1 MAIRSALAVVGTLV
15 AMSQAAAG
23 APVRSE
29 ASLTVLAIERVT
41 DGRRGAH
48 PTLGLLIRADDAGGG
63 NPGVSLGQLSLTI
76 DRRQLDVR
84 ALAALRDG
92 PAGTRFGWVTI
103 SANGPTSVQS
113 AVRTTPG
120 SFGNVLTAA
129 FDVPREFAGIVGKSG
144 PVRIRTDTSNVTFT
158 LDFRS
163 LVERWRRA
171 TRREVPWAGGLI
183 GIYLDSY
190 VDGRRTRYLATNPRR
205 PTALVLDATA
215 QACADFPCSIL
226 AEPVSDRLT
235 LSLPHPVTIRPPA
248 RAVYGRPAVFS
259 GTGSPGD
266 TVHLAYVKE
275 PRRKPVCTPTTYAKE
290 PPCSPPFGYAF
301 DRLFPT
307 ASVRANGTWRLAVAL
322 RTVGRS
328 AIGLSHVA
336 SGRYAAVA
344 YRGRRP
350 ANYPSFNGG
359 RFSVFAVPALRI
371 EVVLA
376 RPRVRV
382 HPAGS
387 RPLLEISVPGGDS
400 FVTVLASAGGKR
412 LATAR
417 LDSAGRAKVR
427 VNVPRRRQRLVVTT
441 AAPGAIASRTTVSV
455 P

>member
-1 MAIRSALAVVGTLV
+1 
-15 AMSQAAAG
+15 MSQAAAG

-41 DGRRGAH
+41 DGRPGAH
-48 PTLGLLIRADDAGGG
+48 PTLGLLIRSDDGAGGD
-63 NPGVSLGQLSLTI
+63 PGASLGQLSFTI
-76 DRRQLDVR
+76 DRRQLDVK

-92 PAGTRFGWVTI
+92 PPGTRFGWVTI
-103 SANGPTSVQS
+103 GANGPTSVQS
-113 AVRTTPG
+113 ALRTTPG

-129 FDVPREFAGIVGKSG
+129 FEVPREFAGVVGDSG
-144 PVRIRTDTSNVTFT
+144 PVRIRTDTSSITVT

-171 TRREVPWAGGLI
+171 TRSEVPWAGGLI

-190 VDGRRTRYLATNPRR
+190 LDGRNTRHLAVNPRR
-205 PTALVLDATA
+205 PTTLVLETAA

-235 LSLPHPVTIRPPA
+235 LSLPHPVTIRPPT

-259 GTGSPGD
+259 GTGSRGD

-275 PRRKPVCTPTTYAKE
+275 PRRKPVCTPTTYAKK

-301 DRLFPT
+301 DRLLPT
-307 ASVRANGTWRLAVAL
+307 AKVRANGTWRLAVAL
-322 RTVGRS
+322 RTVGRT

-344 YRGRRP
+344 YRGQRP

-359 RFSVFAVPALRI
+359 RFSVFAVPAVRI

-376 RPRVRV
+376 RPRVTV

-400 FVTVLASAGGKR
+400 FVTVRASAGGSR
-412 LATAR
+412 LATVR

-427 VNVPRRRQRLVVTT
+427 VKVPPRLQRLVVT
-441 AAPGAIASRTTVSV
+441 ASAPGVVASRTTVSV